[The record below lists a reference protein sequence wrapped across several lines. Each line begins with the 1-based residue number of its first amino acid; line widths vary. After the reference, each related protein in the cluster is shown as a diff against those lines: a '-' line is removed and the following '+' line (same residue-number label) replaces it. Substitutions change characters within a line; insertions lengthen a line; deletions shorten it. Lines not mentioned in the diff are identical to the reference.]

1 MKLKQLLWGAVLT
14 ATAATVSAQPN
25 IIPGRYIVM
34 LKPGNSP
41 AVVAAVHGVRPD
53 HVYDT
58 AVQGFAGAIPAGRLV
73 ALQRDPRV
81 QIVEPDR
88 IVSIIRN
95 VVVSGAT
102 VTATA
107 TSTGDA
113 VPTGVQRIRADLN
126 PRTDVSSVGVAI
138 IDTGIWLS
146 HPELNVAGGISY
158 VTGVRSANDGYGHGT
173 HVSGIVAAKL
183 DGAGI
188 RGVAPNARLYAVKVL
203 DDTGSGTLSAV
214 ISGINWVT
222 KNTRTKNIKLANM
235 SLGFQG
241 TSSTLDS
248 AINKSVNAGVT
259 YVVAAGNSA
268 MDASTFSPASNPNVI
283 TVSAMADANG
293 QCGGGGGWTGYGYDD
308 TFASFS
314 NYGLAVEIAAPGV
327 NIYSTYLNN
336 GYAVMSG
343 TSMAAPHVTGAAA
356 LVLAGNPTAFPATVR
371 SVLITKGTA
380 QSAPCTLDANGHPY
394 GGFTGDPDAYH
405 EPLAD
410 AAGL

>member
-1 MKLKQLLWGAVLT
+1 MKLKQLLWSAVFT
-14 ATAATVSAQPN
+14 TMAATVSAQPN

-34 LKPGNSP
+34 LKPGNAP
-41 AVVAAVHGVRPD
+41 AMVAAAHGLKPD
-53 HVYDT
+53 HLYDT
-58 AVQGFAGAIPAGRLV
+58 AVQGFAGSIPAGRLL
-73 ALQRDPRV
+73 ALQRDARV

-88 IVSIIRN
+88 IVSIIGN
-95 VVVSGAT
+95 VIVSGAA
-102 VTATA
+102 VTA

-113 VPTGVQRIRADLN
+113 VPTGVQRIGADHN
-126 PRTDVSSVGVAI
+126 PRTDVSPVGVAI
-138 IDTGIWLS
+138 IDTGIWLA
-146 HPELNVAGGISY
+146 HPELNIAGGVSY

-173 HVSGIVAAKL
+173 HVSGIVAAKM

-203 DDTGSGTLSAV
+203 ADNGSGTLSAV

-222 KNTRTKNIKLANM
+222 KNTRTKNIKVANM

-259 YVVAAGNSA
+259 YVVAAGNSV

-283 TVSAMADANG
+283 TVSAMADSDG
-293 QCGGGGGWTGYGYDD
+293 QCGGLGGWTGYGADD
-308 TFASFS
+308 SFASFS
-314 NYGLAVEIAAPGV
+314 NYGSAVDIAAPGV

-336 GYAVMSG
+336 SYAIMSG
-343 TSMAAPHVTGAAA
+343 TSMAAPHVTGAVA
-356 LVLAGNPTAFPATVR
+356 LVLAGNPTASPLTVR
-371 SVLITKGTA
+371 SVLITKGTPQFA
-380 QSAPCTLDANGHPY
+380 ACIPGAN

-405 EPLAD
+405 EPLLD